1 MKALQQITKH
11 QSMTDAQEYMMIM
24 SEQEGFLGG
33 RVLLGNRTQ
42 LFFDCDQDMS
52 YGLLYEGSEERIIKV
67 MNSQRLAVGIGNPHS
82 HIPHIV
88 KTETVKTEEA
98 KEDEKEVTTGDW
110 LKLAEETRLA
120 WVRYH
125 QLRNPIDHANFIKLQ
140 KISHNA
146 HDVWARQ
153 LKESVYG

>member
-42 LFFDCDQDMS
+42 LFFDCDQSME
-52 YGLLYEGSEERIIKV
+52 YGLLFEDSEKRIIKLIP
-67 MNSQRLAVGIGNPHS
+67 SQRLAVGVGNPHS
-82 HIPHIV
+82 HIPQV
-88 KTETVKTEEA
+88 VKNKTETVETK
-98 KEDEKEVTTGDW
+98 KDEVTEVTTERW
-110 LKLAEETRLA
+110 LRLAEETRLA
-120 WVRYH
+120 WAQYH
-125 QLRNPIDHANFIKLQ
+125 QSRKSEDRVIFIKLQ